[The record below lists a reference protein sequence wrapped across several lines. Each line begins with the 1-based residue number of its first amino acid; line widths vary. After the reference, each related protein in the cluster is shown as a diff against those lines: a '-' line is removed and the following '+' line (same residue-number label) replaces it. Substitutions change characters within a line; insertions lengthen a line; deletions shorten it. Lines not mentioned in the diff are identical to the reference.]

1 MNTEERNDVGCSV
14 QRIDDE
20 RGSRLNLSA
29 QEAQMSFAAR
39 VVLLFAMLAS
49 PFCAPAKASEYE
61 VGATLV
67 CDTQEQ
73 VERFAALFVG
83 DAEAAIRLVNAE
95 ERNPT
100 ACALMNVAYMRGTQ
114 VGMARN
120 GEHAFEVIRIL
131 VVGVESGNG
140 IRPTRPTPYFSL
152 FGVKEYAV

>member
-1 MNTEERNDVGCSV
+1 MNTEGKKDVGCSV

-20 RGSRLNLSA
+20 RGSRSNRSA

-39 VVLLFAMLAS
+39 VVLLFATLAV
-49 PFCAPAKASEYE
+49 PFCAPAQASDYE

-73 VERFAALFVG
+73 VERFAALFTG
-83 DAEAAIRLVNAE
+83 DAQTAIRLVNAD
-95 ERNPT
+95 ERNPA
-100 ACALMNVAYMRGTQ
+100 ACALMNIAYMRGAQ
-114 VGMARN
+114 VGMARH
-120 GEHAFEVIRIL
+120 GEHAFEIIRIL

-140 IRPTRPTPYFSL
+140 IRPTRPARYFSL